1 MHLSV
6 ANVKKDATMIFNFEI
21 TMQETKQVKNL
32 FSCEFCGFIEAL
44 PFDEILHVCRSLKAG
59 NSLFW
64 GIKASKKLIPYE
76 L

>member
-1 MHLSV
+1 
-6 ANVKKDATMIFNFEI
+6 
-21 TMQETKQVKNL
+21 MQETKQEKNL

-44 PFDEILHVCRSLKAG
+44 PFDEILHVCRSLKAK

-64 GIKASKKLIPYE
+64 AIKASKKLIPYE